1 MVLDIKYISKTKG
14 AEMSKV
20 KKWLLVLV
28 VILTIASMVF
38 MAGCGKQTE
47 MGQTRSEVKA
57 SETVAAVKETVAAT
71 KVNGVI
77 YEADKF
83 SILQPDGWKAE
94 KVSDGVSFNKGDD
107 SVAVE
112 FGDGTG
118 FTDDYLKKLTETLA
132 KQKNGTPVEEVTFGA
147 KFFLTRFTTE
157 GIDMTEGWGLTNGE
171 VVSLVMTGKDHPNNV
186 EIKAMLESLKFK

>member
-1 MVLDIKYISKTKG
+1 
-14 AEMSKV
+14 MSAI
-20 KKWLLVLV
+20 KKWLPVFIV
-28 VILTIASMVF
+28 FIAIASMGALF
-38 MAGCGKQTE
+38 ECGGKE
-47 MGQTRSEVKA
+47 PIALYQTRDEVKPT
-57 SETVAAVKETVAAT
+57 ETTAAAT
-71 KVNGVI
+71 ETIAASKVNGVI

-94 KVSDGVSFNKGDD
+94 EVSDGVFFNKGDD

-186 EIKAMLESLKFK
+186 EIKTMLESLKFK